1 MSVIKL
7 SEIEK
12 EQLSL
17 PLSAL
22 DADAV
27 ARDIRSKAE
36 IPKITDGIYEVAIQ
50 EIMEKPPQKEREKE
64 LSEKENARP
73 QDAPAKKPKDR
84 EPVQDQNGG
93 HLAQRENAQGKQSG
107 GHKAQAKR
115 ANSSANRQEE
125 RIPKERRT
133 EKASAQHAP
142 SPKKEPVQP
151 APGKKPAPKK
161 RPQFDEEG
169 KTSFLSDM
177 LPTIN
182 PVLKDLSTGEEI
194 PLSTNPFTVGKLKSC
209 DLCVNSK
216 VVSRRHA
223 EFRQD
228 SDRLYIKD
236 LGSTNGTLVDGF
248 KLPPDTEL
256 EVKSGQEIVFANK
269 KYKIRW

>member
-50 EIMEKPPQKEREKE
+50 EIMEKPPQKEQGKEPSGEKA
-64 LSEKENARP
+64 ARP
-73 QDAPAKKPKDR
+73 QDTSEKKPKGR
-84 EPVQDQNGG
+84 GSVQAQNG
-93 HLAQRENAQGKQSG
+93 HPAQRESAQGKQSG
-107 GHKAQAKR
+107 GHKTQAKQ
-115 ANSSANRQEE
+115 ANSSASRQEE
-125 RIPKERRT
+125 RIPKERRP
-133 EKASAQHAP
+133 EKASAQHAQ
-142 SPKKEPVQP
+142 SLKKEPVQP
-151 APGKKPAPKK
+151 APRQKPAPKK

-177 LPTIN
+177 FPTIN

-209 DLCVNSK
+209 DLCVDSK